1 MLKMD
6 KTQSK
11 SIEQSINA
19 NDKSKS
25 LQKGINSNMGIK
37 EETHD
42 EGKLNQRMT
51 GQKINREENE
61 GNKSIK
67 DENERKYKNL
77 NSEENEDLENKNL
90 SNKKDIEKL
99 KYKKNLEINGKDKED
114 FYGNIQDNQNLN
126 IGNKRKN
133 GKLS

>member
-1 MLKMD
+1 M
-6 KTQSK
+6 S
-11 SIEQSINA
+11 EV
-19 NDKSKS
+19 
-25 LQKGINSNMGIK
+25 
-37 EETHD
+37 
-42 EGKLNQRMT
+42 
-51 GQKINREENE
+51 NREENE
-61 GNKSIK
+61 GNKLIK

-90 SNKKDIEKL
+90 SNKKDVEKL